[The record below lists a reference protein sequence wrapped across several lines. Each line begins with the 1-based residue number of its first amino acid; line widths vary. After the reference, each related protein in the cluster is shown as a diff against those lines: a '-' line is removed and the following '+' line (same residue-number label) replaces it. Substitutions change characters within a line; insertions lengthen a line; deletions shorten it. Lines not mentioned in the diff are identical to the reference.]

1 MKNIIIKKN
10 TKKIKIITA
19 SDQII
24 VSGPLGKINY
34 PITSNIYNL
43 NSHSFFLKKKELN
56 FFKKKLKS
64 MIVSVTKGWFLELNI
79 NGVGYKCFKDTS
91 KKGITFD
98 LGYSALI
105 NYFPYEKL
113 RIKIL
118 KNKIILFSLEREY
131 LNNVAFLLK
140 RFAVKDMYKG
150 KGILLKNEKIK
161 LKKK

>member
-1 MKNIIIKKN
+1 M
-10 TKKIKIITA
+10 
-19 SDQII
+19 
-24 VSGPLGKINY
+24 G
-34 PITSNIYNL
+34 
-43 NSHSFFLKKKELN
+43 
-56 FFKKKLKS
+56 
-64 MIVSVTKGWFLELNI
+64 NI

-91 KKGITFD
+91 KKGRTFD

-150 KGILLKNEKIK
+150 KGILLKKKSKIK
-161 LKKK
+161 FLFTKLLWFRILISKINL

>member
-1 MKNIIIKKN
+1 M
-10 TKKIKIITA
+10 
-19 SDQII
+19 
-24 VSGPLGKINY
+24 G
-34 PITSNIYNL
+34 
-43 NSHSFFLKKKELN
+43 
-56 FFKKKLKS
+56 
-64 MIVSVTKGWFLELNI
+64 
-79 NGVGYKCFKDTS
+79 
-91 KKGITFD
+91 KGITFD

-131 LNNVAFLLK
+131 LNNVAFVLK

-161 LKKK
+161 LKKKKSKIKFLFTKLLWFRIFISKINL